1 MDKKGSLKISFST
14 KGLVV
19 FLLVLLPNI
28 LFFITADSSSQQGLE
43 DKNQF
48 VSAIQNIMQM
58 LLIFMLVFVKS
69 QHKNSFKDI
78 RLLIAILFLAFYY
91 ILWSR
96 YFFSGMDYS
105 VISSSVIVSVAMA
118 LFPAIYFV
126 LMELWL
132 GNQIG
137 AIIAFA
143 FGIAHVM
150 NTCINVL

>member
-1 MDKKGSLKISFST
+1 MDKKKSLKISFSA

-19 FLLVLLPNI
+19 FLLVLFPNI
-28 LFFITADSSSQQGLE
+28 LFLITADSSSQQGLE

-48 VSAIQNIMQM
+48 VSAVQNIMQI

-69 QHKNSFKDI
+69 QHKSSFKDI
-78 RLLIAILFLAFYY
+78 RFLIAISFLVSYY

-118 LFPAIYFV
+118 LFPVIYFV

-132 GNQIG
+132 EIQLVRLLHL
-137 AIIAFA
+137 FL
-143 FGIAHVM
+143 VSLM
-150 NTCINVL
+150 